1 LNLVFDCFLER
12 RALGTEFP
20 KPRSSLSLVSIC
32 MLRVICVMVIQGL
45 QGAAGLLRD
54 GRV

>member
-1 LNLVFDCFLER
+1 
-12 RALGTEFP
+12 
-20 KPRSSLSLVSIC
+20 